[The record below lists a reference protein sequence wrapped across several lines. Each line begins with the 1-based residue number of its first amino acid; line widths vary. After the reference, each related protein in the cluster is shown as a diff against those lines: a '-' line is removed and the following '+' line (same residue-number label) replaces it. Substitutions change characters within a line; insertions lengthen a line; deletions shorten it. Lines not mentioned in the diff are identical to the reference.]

1 MSYIPQGEEERAR
14 MLAALGLESVEEL
27 YAVLPEEARLGR
39 PLRLPGPLSELEL
52 ERELGGL
59 AARNADA
66 SKAVCFLGAGAYD
79 RWVPAVVDAIVGR
92 GEFLTAYTPYQ
103 PEVSQGTLQSIF
115 EYQSMI
121 CGLTGLEVANA
132 SLYDGASALGEA
144 LLMAANVTGRER
156 FLLPSTLHPFYRDV
170 AEAYARGPRLRLETL
185 PEEGGRIA
193 AGAVSQVDE
202 TVAAVVVQQPNFLGL
217 IEDPRPLVEAAHA
230 GGALAV
236 LVVDPVSLGLLAS
249 PGELGAD
256 IAVGEGQPLGSHL
269 NFGGPYLGFLAA
281 RERYVRRMPGRIAG
295 QTRDVDGRVGYVLT
309 LQAREQH
316 IRRERAT
323 SNVCTN
329 EALVALAASVYLAT
343 LGTRGLGEVARQSAL
358 KARYLAAELG
368 RLPGV
373 RLAFDGPFFDEF
385 VVELPQEAEA
395 VSEAM
400 LDRGFLAGLPLGR
413 FRPGWERR
421 LLVAVTEKRS
431 REELDGYV
439 RALGEVLAAWASR

>member
-1 MSYIPQGEEERAR
+1 MSYIPQGEAERGR
-14 MLAALGLESVEEL
+14 MLEALGLRSVEEL
-27 YAVLPEEARLGR
+27 YAGLPEEARLRR
-39 PLRLPGPLSELEL
+39 PLDLPGPMSELEL
-52 ERELGGL
+52 ERHLRAL

-66 SKAVCFLGAGAYD
+66 SRAVCFLGAGAYD
-79 RWVPAVVDAIVGR
+79 RWVPAVVDSLVSR

-156 FLLPSTLHPFYRDV
+156 FLLPATLHPFYREV
-170 AEAYARGPRLRLETL
+170 AEVYARGPRLRLETL
-185 PEEGGRIA
+185 PEAGGRIA
-193 AGAVSQVDE
+193 AGATERVDDG
-202 TVAAVVVQQPNFLGL
+202 VAAVVVQQPNFLGL
-217 IEDPRPLVEAAHA
+217 IEDPRPLIEAAHA
-230 GGALAV
+230 RGALAI
-236 LVVDPVSLGLLAS
+236 LVVDPVALGLLAS

-269 NFGGPYLGFLAA
+269 QFGGPYLGFLAA
-281 RERYVRRMPGRIAG
+281 RERFVRRMPGRIAG

-329 EALVALAASVYLAT
+329 EALVALAASIYLAT
-343 LGTRGLGEVARQSAL
+343 LGPAGLREVARQSAL
-358 KARYLAAELG
+358 KARYLAGELAG
-368 RLPGV
+368 LPGV
-373 RLAFDGPFFDEF
+373 RLPLGGPFFDEF
-385 VVELPQEAEA
+385 VVEFEREAEG
-395 VSEAM
+395 VVGAM
-400 LDRGFLAGLPLGR
+400 LEKGFLAGFPLGR
-413 FRPGWERR
+413 VRPGWERR

-431 REELDGYV
+431 RAELDGYV
-439 RALGEVLAAWASR
+439 AALKEVLAA